1 MARSKEQGGASTRD
15 RLIALLRRGQRTV
28 EELAAALGRTDNAV
42 RAQLEGL
49 RREGVARAAAV
60 RRDGTVGKP
69 AVLYDIEPAA
79 EPAFSAA
86 YAPVLAAL
94 LAELRD
100 RPAPADVETALR
112 NVGRR
117 LAAEPGLAPSAAAGT
132 LDARARQALA
142 VFGAL
147 GAEADLEQT
156 PDGLMIRGYAC
167 PLSAA
172 VHVEP
177 KVCAAVEELV
187 GSIVGAP
194 VRECCDRADRPR
206 CRFQITT
213 PAA

>member
-1 MARSKEQGGASTRD
+1 MGRPKEQGSGTTRE
-15 RLIALLRRGQRTV
+15 RLIALLRRGRRTV

-42 RAQLEGL
+42 RAQLEVL
-49 RREGVARAAAV
+49 QREGVARAAAV
-60 RRDGTVGKP
+60 RRDGSVGKP
-69 AVLYDIEPAA
+69 AVIYDIDPAA
-79 EPAFSAA
+79 EPAFSTA

-117 LAAEPGLAPSAAAGT
+117 LASEPALAPRSSAAT
-132 LDARARQALA
+132 LDARARQALS
-142 VFGAL
+142 VFAAL
-147 GAEADLEQT
+147 GAEADLERT
-156 PDGLMIRGYAC
+156 AEGLMIRGYAC

-187 GSIVGAP
+187 GAIVGAP

-206 CRFQITT
+206 CRFQIATS
-213 PAA
+213 AA